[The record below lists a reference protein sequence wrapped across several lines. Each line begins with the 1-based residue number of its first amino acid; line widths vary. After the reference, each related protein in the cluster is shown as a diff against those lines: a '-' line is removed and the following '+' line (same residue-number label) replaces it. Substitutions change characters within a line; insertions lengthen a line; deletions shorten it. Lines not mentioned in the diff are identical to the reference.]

1 MNIIKKLLKLSKW
14 LITGALWSYVY
25 ILCTVS
31 LFVGIW
37 NFNYLSASSWKVI
50 TDYWQ
55 KGGVIKT
62 GTDFLFL
69 FALIFLIP
77 LWIWGWR
84 KLYKMNILNLFLVPL
99 NWYQKRSADNYI
111 KSMSRIK
118 IHNIGVSLEDDAKQD
133 FEDKIK
139 CREQTIKSDE
149 KASSTIR
156 SQIKKRLSGD

>member
-1 MNIIKKLLKLSKW
+1 MNIIKKILKLFKW

-25 ILCTVS
+25 FLCTVS
-31 LFVGIW
+31 LFVSIW
-37 NFNYLSASSWKVI
+37 NFNYLSSSSWQVI
-50 TDYWQ
+50 TEYWQ

-69 FALIFLIP
+69 FALILLIP

-84 KLYKMNILNLFLVPL
+84 KLYQMNILNLFLVPL
-99 NWYQKRSADNYI
+99 NWYQKRSADSYM

-133 FEDKIK
+133 FDSKIK
-139 CREQTIKSDE
+139 SREQAIKSDT
-149 KASSTIR
+149 KASESIR
-156 SQIKKRLSGD
+156 SQIKNKLTGD